1 MADGLY
7 RLQQLYPDLED
18 AVDELDET
26 ANKQKEK
33 LDRLESHNYRL
44 LQVLGVSDKK
54 ADFIYSVLDLEKDSR
69 VASVNLRN
77 LDLLTAEVGLTTSF
91 RDIDSLRSY
100 LEKRGVHPVGTIS
113 RKGSNY
119 RLEQSGLGVAV
130 YFFVKKE

>member
-54 ADFIYSVLDLEKDSR
+54 ADFIYSVLDLEKD
-69 VASVNLRN
+69 
-77 LDLLTAEVGLTTSF
+77 
-91 RDIDSLRSY
+91 
-100 LEKRGVHPVGTIS
+100 
-113 RKGSNY
+113 
-119 RLEQSGLGVAV
+119 
-130 YFFVKKE
+130 